1 MPIDLTYLRGLL
13 PLGGRDTGAS
23 DQALGTGYSDECD
36 LPVCTLVAGGLLAE
50 ANYAWECVLVALAS
64 GVSAHASRVGHL
76 SKHSLAIAIH
86 RCS

>member
-1 MPIDLTYLRGLL
+1 MPIDLAYLRGLL

-23 DQALGTGYSDECD
+23 DQALGTGSSGEGD

-50 ANYAWECVLVALAS
+50 ANYAWECVLVALVS
-64 GVSAHASRVGHL
+64 GVSTCASRVGHL
-76 SKHSLAIAIH
+76 SQHSLAIAIH